1 MIELFLALLL
11 IPALT
16 ISCWDRLMHRLSA
29 NARRVY
35 RLTGLIGV
43 PIHELSHAAVCVL
56 FGMRIKQISFY
67 QFNSETST
75 MGFVRYRFS
84 PLSLRH
90 AFGLTLQGIAPLVAG
105 ILIVTFLIDAYSGFA
120 RPASGALPLVL
131 WLADVSGNAL
141 SAAYDMAS
149 QGPKSL
155 LLLVLAVIV
164 SMHAIPSM
172 ADIISGLR
180 GLIMLI
186 IFLALA
192 ALGVELFWS
201 YGGRFDKQS
210 AALLGQ
216 VIQYIES
223 ALWYALYGAV
233 SMATLSILGGILF
246 ILVPGIVLYLV
257 DFIRGARGE
266 I

>member
-1 MIELFLALLL
+1 VIELFLALLL

-75 MGFVRYRFS
+75 MGFVRFRFS

-90 AFGLTLQGIAPLVAG
+90 AVGLTLQGIAPLVAG
-105 ILIVTFLIDAYSGFA
+105 ILIVTSLIDAYSGFA
-120 RPASGALPLVL
+120 RPSGGFLPLAL
-131 WLADVSGNAL
+131 WLVDVSGNAL
-141 SAAYDMAS
+141 SAAGDMAVA
-149 QGPKSL
+149 GPKSL
-155 LLLVLAVIV
+155 LLLVLALIV

-172 ADIISGLR
+172 ADIVSGLR

-192 ALGVELFWS
+192 AIGVELFWT
-201 YGGRFDKQS
+201 YEGRFDTQV
-210 AALLGQ
+210 APLLEQ
-216 VIQYIES
+216 AVQYIER
-223 ALWYALYGAV
+223 ALWCALHGAV
-233 SMATLSILGGILF
+233 SMVTLAIAGGIL
-246 ILVPGIVLYLV
+246 LIVLPAVVLYCV
-257 DFIRGARGE
+257 DFVRGARGKV
-266 I
+266 